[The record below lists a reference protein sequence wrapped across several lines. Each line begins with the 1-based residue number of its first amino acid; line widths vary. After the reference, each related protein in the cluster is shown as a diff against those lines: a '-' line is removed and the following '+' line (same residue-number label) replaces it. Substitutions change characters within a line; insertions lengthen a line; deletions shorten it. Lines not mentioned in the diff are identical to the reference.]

1 MNLQVFSE
9 FLLYTLI
16 YVAFAWG
23 LKLILGLCARRVYEA
38 DDVIASGNLA
48 VGLRHSGA
56 QLGLAIALMGVMSGS
71 TAADLIDDVMV
82 TVAYGGLAML
92 FMLVSLLVC
101 DKLILP
107 GIRNTEA
114 LRDRNVAVGA
124 VEFGLLTGTGI
135 IAYASLV
142 GEGGGALSSLIWFAV
157 GQILLV
163 VLVLAYEHL
172 AHREFNILQAVAQGQ
187 AASGLYVG
195 SKIIAYSLILKAAIA
210 SEGRAPDL
218 VGQALEF
225 TLFAL
230 GAMVLLG
237 VFEWL
242 VDLVIVTSVRVRDVL
257 AGNRVSAALQ
267 LGIAKIAI
275 ALILS
280 LAIL

>member
-38 DDVIASGNLA
+38 DDAIASGNLA

-107 GIRNTEA
+107 GICNTEA
-114 LRDRNVAVGA
+114 LRERNVAVGA

-142 GEGGGALSSLIWFAV
+142 GGALSSLIWFAV

-230 GAMVLLG
+230 GDGSARSIRMAGGSGDCHLG
-237 VFEWL
+237 
-242 VDLVIVTSVRVRDVL
+242 TR
-257 AGNRVSAALQ
+257 A
-267 LGIAKIAI
+267 
-275 ALILS
+275 
-280 LAIL
+280 